1 MRSLQSVGL
10 ALLAFAASGAPGS
23 AEDFAK
29 AALPDTVA
37 CPQAIADI
45 TTCYAA
51 RHSTASY
58 LLAAMPKDWNGKLI
72 VFAHGGPY
80 LEPPKEAQAQLDL
93 AKYSIAVKLGFAWVA
108 SSYRREGYGVRMAA
122 EDTDLAR
129 RFFFERIGRPTRTIL
144 HGASYGGLVGARL
157 LETYAKNPDGS
168 LNYDGAF
175 FNSGLV
181 AGVPLAYEF
190 RVDLRA
196 IYQYYCKNL
205 PRPDEPQYPLW
216 SGVALDSKMTLKD
229 LETLVDECTG
239 VLRAPEVRSEA
250 QRQNL
255 ANITGVMG
263 FSEKLLYRHMQSS
276 TLLFRNIVQL
286 TTNGRNP
293 FSNVGVQYRG
303 SDNDAV
309 LNRDVSRFTADADAL
324 AQLRA
329 DGQPTG
335 TIPVPIV
342 SIHSINDPQVAVE
355 QQSVFR
361 STVDGAGSGA
371 LLVQAF
377 TDEPVHTGQST
388 PEIAAAI
395 DALMLW
401 IEKSEKPSAQSIATA
416 CEGLRAALSG
426 PCRYHPDFAPKPY
439 STRYYTRDTAIR

>member
-1 MRSLQSVGL
+1 
-10 ALLAFAASGAPGS
+10 
-23 AEDFAK
+23 
-29 AALPDTVA
+29 
-37 CPQAIADI
+37 
-45 TTCYAA
+45 
-51 RHSTASY
+51 
-58 LLAAMPKDWNGKLI
+58 
-72 VFAHGGPY
+72 
-80 LEPPKEAQAQLDL
+80 
-93 AKYSIAVKLGFAWVA
+93 
-108 SSYRREGYGVRMAA
+108 
-122 EDTDLAR
+122 
-129 RFFFERIGRPTRTIL
+129 
-144 HGASYGGLVGARL
+144 
-157 LETYAKNPDGS
+157 
-168 LNYDGAF
+168 
-175 FNSGLV
+175 
-181 AGVPLAYEF
+181 
-190 RVDLRA
+190 
-196 IYQYYCKNL
+196 
-205 PRPDEPQYPLW
+205 
-216 SGVALDSKMTLKD
+216 
-229 LETLVDECTG
+229 
-239 VLRAPEVRSEA
+239 
-250 QRQNL
+250 
-255 ANITGVMG
+255 
-263 FSEKLLYRHMQSS
+263 MQSS

-309 LNRDVSRFTADADAL
+309 LNRDVPRFTADADAL

-377 TDEPVHTGQST
+377 TDEPVHTGQSA

-426 PCRYHPDFAPKPY
+426 PCRYHPDFVPKPY